1 MNDLAYTLRQLCK
14 RNRDGGHDTQ
24 AGRLR
29 TLMLMSRQLRELGF
43 RQMRAS
49 SLKGKHVEALLA
61 LWEAQGLSAGTVK
74 NRMVYLRWWAE
85 KIGKAG
91 IIPRLSEN
99 QAARLS
105 AVVS

>member
-1 MNDLAYTLRQLCK
+1 MDDLAYTLRQLCK

-49 SLKGKHVEALLA
+49 SLKVSTSKPC
-61 LWEAQGLSAGTVK
+61 SRAG
-74 NRMVYLRWWAE
+74 R
-85 KIGKAG
+85 
-91 IIPRLSEN
+91 PRGCPPE
-99 QAARLS
+99 Q
-105 AVVS
+105 